1 MFASSPVIMNRYAHK
16 NMKLDCPNIDKKI
29 FQFICDQAKGLSRN
43 CARNS
48 IHHLE
53 KAFEIQAIDPE
64 MSVFRAITA
73 EEEAATAIFIALKEI
88 GYNNAEKIEFKNHIH
103 KQALCPF
110 MQGVTKF
117 IADFCVENDFPFGPK
132 GTIDFRED
140 DAGNNPRIIFTA
152 QDGELVFLH
161 PPLNFHIRTES
172 GLYRFEHE
180 LNLVTSSRG
189 RKEIYKHVKNLS
201 NSRNKLIYAT
211 TEGIPKIIGGLEQE
225 LENRKKTVLFLL
237 RAFSLIFPYK
247 EKALFVQQAVD
258 SFLFMLGKLELE
270 IGKSA

>member
-1 MFASSPVIMNRYAHK
+1 
-16 NMKLDCPNIDKKI
+16 MKLYYPNIDKKI
-29 FQFICDQAKGLSRN
+29 FQFICDRAKGVSKH

-64 MSVFRAITA
+64 MAIFRAITA

-88 GYNNAEKIEFKNHIH
+88 GYNNAGKIQFKNHIH

-117 IADFCVENDFPFGPK
+117 IANFCIENDFPFGHK
-132 GTIDFRED
+132 GTIGFRD
-140 DAGNNPRIIFTA
+140 DCTGNNPRIIFTA
-152 QDGELVFLH
+152 QDGDLAFLH
-161 PPLNFHIRTES
+161 PPLNFYIKSEH

-180 LNLVTSSRG
+180 LNLATSTSG
-189 RKEIYKHVKNLS
+189 KNEIYKHVKELS
-201 NSRNKLIYAT
+201 NLRNKLIYAT
-211 TEGIPKIIGGLEQE
+211 SGGIPKVEGGIEQE

-237 RAFSLIFPYK
+237 RIFSLIFPYK
-247 EKALFVQQAVD
+247 EKALFVQQALD
-258 SFLFMLGKLELE
+258 SFLIMLGKLELE
-270 IGKSA
+270 IDKNA